1 MKKECHCHHD
11 HEHDKECCHGHSH
24 KHGEGCCGHHH
35 DYCECEHGDEEE
47 RSAINAMF
55 GLDTDV
61 PDDAL
66 SLLQMEMDECDELSE
81 MLGLGDNPDVD
92 DILQDAIEELT
103 PKKKKTLMNL
113 AVILHDY
120 LPDEF

>member
-1 MKKECHCHHD
+1 MKKEHHCHCKHGHEHKEECHCDHHHD
-11 HEHDKECCHGHSH
+11 H
-24 KHGEGCCGHHH
+24 
-35 DYCECEHGDEEE
+35 CECEHEDENYD
-47 RSAINAMF
+47 AVNAMF

-61 PDDAL
+61 PEDAL

-81 MLGLGDNPDVD
+81 VLGLGDNPDVD
-92 DILQDAIEELT
+92 DILQDAIEDLT

-120 LPDEF
+120 LPEE